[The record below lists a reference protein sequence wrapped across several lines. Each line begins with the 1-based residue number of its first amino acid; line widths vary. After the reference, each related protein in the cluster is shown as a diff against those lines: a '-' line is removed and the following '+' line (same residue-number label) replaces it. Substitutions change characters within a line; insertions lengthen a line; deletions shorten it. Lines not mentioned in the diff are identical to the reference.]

1 MIPILVNTS
10 EPMLKVRVVT
20 VKDYSQKTL
29 EYLQKLGVLHVEE
42 ARELSPVDRAAI
54 EKEMNE
60 VRTALNYLNNI
71 LEHLASEKTVFL
83 PEVIKSRPLGEI
95 TDQARKFH
103 DSVSSLTREYD
114 RLQEEV
120 VNLEYLGKYLGIL
133 AGETNA
139 SLKDLQYSGN
149 YLFTDVLVLTEESYK
164 TFSEKANQYLLQDT
178 TITAD
183 GDVVIYFIAMSENRM
198 AIETLIRELGTT
210 KLIIPDEELTLSE
223 FIAQNDETVRKKESE
238 SEKLQQEIQKSIEGD
253 LDQIVLFREILVS
266 ENERL
271 SVLQQA
277 CEARYV
283 TLIEGFVPE
292 SNADAITSGL
302 KEILDYA
309 FIETRKPSPTDE
321 PPTKLR
327 NARGIRPF
335 EVIVSLFSLPKYG
348 DWDPTPSVAY
358 FFAFFFGLMLCDV
371 VYSVGLIILARFLL
385 DKLVDDP
392 ATEGTGMFRNVLYIS
407 ATVSLVFGILSG
419 TYLGDF
425 LNMYFGVN
433 LKTIALVEWVQ
444 AQISDPIS
452 FIVLSLIIGLV
463 HLNIAHIL
471 GLIKAIHENNRGM
484 ILSKI
489 GLFLLQ
495 IFGIPYIFKA
505 MLSIEL
511 FAFSAATYS
520 AFAYPLI
527 FGIVLIIVG
536 AFMQMGALGAVFWIF
551 DLTGI
556 LGDVMSY
563 SRLAGVGLA
572 TYYLASS
579 FNLLSNWV
587 SSTVSSL
594 IPGVIGLTLAFII
607 GTILLVIFHVFN
619 LLLSSLAAFIH
630 SLRLCFVEY
639 LLKFYEG
646 GGREYAPFHLKLRK
660 EVIVGKKP

>member
-1 MIPILVNTS
+1 MIPVLVNTS

-42 ARELSPVDRAAI
+42 ARELSPVDKAVI

-71 LEHLASEKTVFL
+71 LGHLTSEKTVFL
-83 PEVIKSRPLGEI
+83 PEVIKPQPLGEI

-103 DSVSSLTREYD
+103 NSVSSLTRKYD

-133 AGETNA
+133 AGETNV

-164 TFSEKANQYLLQDT
+164 TFSEKASQYLLQDT

-183 GDVVIYFIAMSENRM
+183 GDAVIYFIAMSENRM
-198 AIETLIRELGTT
+198 AIETLVRELGTT

-223 FIAQNDETVRKKESE
+223 FIAQNDEIIRKRGSE
-238 SEKLQQEIQKSIEGD
+238 SEKLQQEIQKRIEGD
-253 LDQIVLFREILVS
+253 LDQIVLFREVLAS

-283 TLIEGFVPE
+283 TLVEGFVPE

-309 FIETRKPSPTDE
+309 YIETRKPSPADE

-327 NARGIRPF
+327 NPRGIRPF

-371 VYSVGLIILARFLL
+371 VYSVGLLILARFLL

-392 ATEGTGMFRNVLYIS
+392 TTEGTRMFRNVLYIS
-407 ATVSLVFGILSG
+407 GVVSLVFGILSG

-425 LNMYFGVN
+425 PNMYFGVN

-471 GLIKAIHENNRGM
+471 GLIKGIQENNRGM

-489 GLFLLQ
+489 GLFLTQ

-505 MLSIEL
+505 MLGIEI
-511 FAFSAATYS
+511 FTFSAATYS

-579 FNLLSNWV
+579 FNLLSHWV
-587 SSTVSSL
+587 SSTISSL

-607 GTILLVIFHVFN
+607 GVIMLVIFHVFN
-619 LLLSSLAAFIH
+619 LFLSSLAAFIH

>member
-1 MIPILVNTS
+1 MIPVFVNTS

-42 ARELSPVDRAAI
+42 ARELSPVDKAAI

-71 LEHLASEKTVFL
+71 LGHLASEKTVFL
-83 PEVIKSRPLGEI
+83 PEVIKPQPLGEI

-103 DSVSSLTREYD
+103 NSVSSLTRKYD

-133 AGETNA
+133 VGETNV

-164 TFSEKANQYLLQDT
+164 TFSEKASQYLLQDT

-183 GDVVIYFIAMSENRM
+183 GDLVIYFVAMSENRM
-198 AIETLIRELGTT
+198 AIETLVRELGTT

-223 FIAQNDETVRKKESE
+223 FIAQNDEIIRKRGSE
-238 SEKLQQEIQKSIEGD
+238 SEKLQQEIQKRIEGD
-253 LDQIVLFREILVS
+253 LDQIVLFREVLAS

-302 KEILDYA
+302 KEILDYVY
-309 FIETRKPSPTDE
+309 IETRNPSPADE

-327 NARGIRPF
+327 NPRGIRPF

-371 VYSVGLIILARFLL
+371 VYSVGLLILARFLL

-392 ATEGTGMFRNVLYIS
+392 TTEGTRMFRNVLYIS
-407 ATVSLVFGILSG
+407 GVVSLVFGILSG

-425 LNMYFGVN
+425 PNMYFGVSM
-433 LKTIALVEWVQ
+433 KTIALVKWVQ
-444 AQISDPIS
+444 AQLSDPIS

-471 GLIKAIHENNRGM
+471 GLIKGIQENNRGM

-489 GLFLLQ
+489 GLFLTQ

-505 MLSIEL
+505 MLGIEI
-511 FAFSAATYS
+511 FTFSAATYS

-587 SSTVSSL
+587 SSTISSL
-594 IPGVIGLTLAFII
+594 IPGVIGLIIAFIVGVI
-607 GTILLVIFHVFN
+607 MLVIFHVFN

-660 EVIVGKKP
+660 EVIVGKKS

>member
-1 MIPILVNTS
+1 MIPVLVNTS

-42 ARELSPVDRAAI
+42 ARELSPVDKAAI

-83 PEVIKSRPLGEI
+83 PEVIKPRSLGEI
-95 TDQARKFH
+95 TDQAQKLH
-103 DSVSSLTREYD
+103 NSVSSLTRKYD

-164 TFSEKANQYLLQDT
+164 TFSEKASQYLLQDT

-198 AIETLIRELGTT
+198 AIETLVRELGTA

-223 FIAQNDETVRKKESE
+223 FIAQNDEAIRKRKGK

-283 TLIEGFVPE
+283 TLVEGFVPE
-292 SNADAITSGL
+292 SNADTITSGL

-309 FIETRKPSPTDE
+309 FIETRKPSPADE

-327 NARGIRPF
+327 NTRWIRPF
-335 EVIVSLFSLPKYG
+335 EVIVNLFSLPKYG

-371 VYSVGLIILARFLL
+371 VYSVGLMILARFLL

-392 ATEGTGMFRNVLYIS
+392 TTEGTRMFRNVLYIS
-407 ATVSLVFGILSG
+407 GAVSLVFGILSG

-425 LNMYFGVN
+425 LNIYFGVN
-433 LKTIALVEWVQ
+433 LKTIALVEWVR

-452 FIVLSLIIGLV
+452 FIVLSLIIGLI

-471 GLIKAIHENNRGM
+471 GMIKAIHENNRGM

-489 GLFLLQ
+489 GLFLVQ
-495 IFGIPYIFKA
+495 IFGIPYIFKM
-505 MLSIEL
+505 MLGIEL
-511 FAFSAATYS
+511 FAFSTATYS

-527 FGIVLIIVG
+527 FGLVLIIVG

-556 LGDVMSY
+556 LGDIMSY

-587 SSTVSSL
+587 SSTISSL
-594 IPGVIGLTLAFII
+594 IPGVIGLTIAFIVGVI
-607 GTILLVIFHVFN
+607 MLVIFHVFN

-630 SLRLCFVEY
+630 SLRLCFVEF

-646 GGREYAPFHLKLRK
+646 GGREYAPFHLRLRK
-660 EVIVGKKP
+660 EVIVGRKS

>member
-83 PEVIKSRPLGEI
+83 PEVIKPRPLSEI

-103 DSVSSLTREYD
+103 DSVSSLTRKYD

-178 TITAD
+178 TIAAD

-198 AIETLIRELGTT
+198 AIETMIREIGTT

-223 FIAQNDETVRKKESE
+223 FIAQNDETIRKRERE

-253 LDQIVLFREILVS
+253 LDQIVLFREILAS

-321 PPTKLR
+321 PPTKLQ
-327 NARGIRPF
+327 NTRGIRPF

-392 ATEGTGMFRNVLYIS
+392 TTEGTGMFRNVLYIS
-407 ATVSLVFGILSG
+407 GTVSLVFGILSG

-463 HLNIAHIL
+463 HLNIAHFL

-505 MLSIEL
+505 MLGIQL

-520 AFAYPLI
+520 TFAYPLI
-527 FGIVLIIVG
+527 FSLVLIIVG

-579 FNLLSNWV
+579 FNLLSHWV
-587 SSTVSSL
+587 SSTISSL

-607 GTILLVIFHVFN
+607 GVIMLVIFHVFN

-630 SLRLCFVEY
+630 SLRLCFVEF

-660 EVIVGKKP
+660 EVIVGKKS

>member
-1 MIPILVNTS
+1 
-10 EPMLKVRVVT
+10 
-20 VKDYSQKTL
+20 
-29 EYLQKLGVLHVEE
+29 
-42 ARELSPVDRAAI
+42 
-54 EKEMNE
+54 
-60 VRTALNYLNNI
+60 
-71 LEHLASEKTVFL
+71 
-83 PEVIKSRPLGEI
+83 
-95 TDQARKFH
+95 
-103 DSVSSLTREYD
+103 
-114 RLQEEV
+114 
-120 VNLEYLGKYLGIL
+120 
-133 AGETNA
+133 
-139 SLKDLQYSGN
+139 
-149 YLFTDVLVLTEESYK
+149 
-164 TFSEKANQYLLQDT
+164 
-178 TITAD
+178 
-183 GDVVIYFIAMSENRM
+183 
-198 AIETLIRELGTT
+198 
-210 KLIIPDEELTLSE
+210 
-223 FIAQNDETVRKKESE
+223 
-238 SEKLQQEIQKSIEGD
+238 
-253 LDQIVLFREILVS
+253 
-266 ENERL
+266 
-271 SVLQQA
+271 
-277 CEARYV
+277 
-283 TLIEGFVPE
+283 
-292 SNADAITSGL
+292 
-302 KEILDYA
+302 
-309 FIETRKPSPTDE
+309 
-321 PPTKLR
+321 
-327 NARGIRPF
+327 
-335 EVIVSLFSLPKYG
+335 
-348 DWDPTPSVAY
+348 
-358 FFAFFFGLMLCDV
+358 MLCDV

-505 MLSIEL
+505 MLGIEL

-527 FGIVLIIVG
+527 FSLVLIIVG

-579 FNLLSNWV
+579 FNLLSSWV